1 MNPSL
6 TPCEYTRLMDAAKR
20 QANQLRDQAISNFW
34 QRVGLVLR
42 KLARGAQSGKQ
53 QGI

>member
-1 MNPSL
+1 MNPGL
-6 TPCEYTRLMDAAKR
+6 THCEYTRLMQTARR
-20 QANQLRDQAISNFW
+20 QANRLRDQAMDDFW

-42 KLARGAQSGKQ
+42 KLARRDPSGKQ